1 MKKILVL
8 MALVCAVLNL
18 SAQEDSKWSVK
29 VGAGL
34 SSLAGDDADG
44 AKNAF
49 AYKVGVGYELG
60 ISENFA
66 IEPALMLTNK
76 SFKSEGI
83 EGTINR
89 YCVEL
94 PVLAAYKIAL
104 NDEMK
109 LTINAGPYVAYGLFG
124 SDIEW
129 SGSGKSNVFDECE
142 RFEAGA
148 QAGVKIAFGC
158 IEVGAEYN
166 RAFTKAIKD
175 TKTYTQ
181 GFGLTF
187 GYKF

>member
-1 MKKILVL
+1 

-18 SAQEDSKWSVK
+18 SAQEDSKWSIK
-29 VGAGL
+29 VGTGL
-34 SSLAGDDADG
+34 SSLAGKDTDG

-66 IEPALMLTNK
+66 IEPALMFSNK
-76 SFKSEGI
+76 SFKADGI
-83 EGTINR
+83 DGSINR
-89 YCVEL
+89 YFVEL
-94 PVLAAYKIAL
+94 PILAAFKISL

-109 LTINAGPYVAYGLFG
+109 LIINAGPYVGYGLFG

-129 SGSGKSNVFDECE
+129 GGYDTSNIFDEYE

-148 QAGVKIAFGC
+148 QAGVKVAFGC
-158 IEVGAEYN
+158 FEVGAEYN
-166 RAFTKAIKD
+166 RAFTKAASDYKQ
-175 TKTYTQ
+175 YTQ

>member
-1 MKKILVL
+1 MKKILIL

-18 SAQEDSKWSVK
+18 SAQEDSKWSIK

-34 SSLAGDDADG
+34 SSLTGSDTDG

-60 ISENFA
+60 ISESFA

-76 SFKSEGI
+76 SFKAEGI
-83 EGTINR
+83 EGAINR
-89 YCVEL
+89 YYIEL
-94 PVLAAYKIAL
+94 PVLAAFKIAL

-109 LTINAGPYVAYGLFG
+109 LIINAGPYVAYGLFG

-129 SGSGKSNVFDECE
+129 DGYDTSNIFDEYE

-148 QAGVKIAFGC
+148 QAGVKVAFGC
-158 IEVGAEYN
+158 FEVGAEYN
-166 RAFTKAIKD
+166 RAFTKAASDYKQ
-175 TKTYTQ
+175 YTQ

>member
-1 MKKILVL
+1 

-18 SAQEDSKWSVK
+18 SAQEDSKWSIK

-34 SSLAGDDADG
+34 SSLAGSDTEG

-76 SFKSEGI
+76 SFKVEGI

-94 PVLAAYKIAL
+94 PILAAFKIAL

-109 LTINAGPYVAYGLFG
+109 LIINAGPYVAYGLLG

-129 SGSGKSNVFDECE
+129 DSYDTSNIFDEYE

-148 QAGVKIAFGC
+148 QAGVKVAFGC
-158 IEVGAEYN
+158 FELGAEYN
-166 RAFTKAIKD
+166 RAFTKASSDYKQ
-175 TKTYTQ
+175 YTQ